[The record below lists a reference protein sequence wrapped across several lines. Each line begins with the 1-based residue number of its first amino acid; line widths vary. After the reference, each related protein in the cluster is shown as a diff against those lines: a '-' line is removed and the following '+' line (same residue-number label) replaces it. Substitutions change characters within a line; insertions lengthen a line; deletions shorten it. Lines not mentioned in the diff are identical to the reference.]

1 MDILRAIY
9 LKRKLHLVLFGLT
22 FFIFAAR
29 LHDGPLRTY
38 DECYYAGQA
47 KEILITGDALTM
59 HHALAENYEN
69 DPVYLWSMAAMFKC
83 FGVSEFSARFP
94 SALYGFFTVI
104 AVFLTARLLRGYAF
118 ALSAALILATTWE
131 FIRFSRYA
139 HLDVCLS
146 FFTAAAVYFFMKHEL
161 ARCAKTA
168 AKTPLFYS
176 AMSGFC
182 AGFAILSKN
191 ILGAFSI
198 AAMAVYYLIRRDFR
212 SLFGLN
218 FALILLCAAAAPGA
232 WYIYQ
237 YAANGAEF
245 FSVHFGYIL
254 FKRAVNNPVEAAPV
268 YQYFKILLLTYI
280 PWLLLL
286 VPGIYLIAKNFASV
300 VECPARRD
308 KDGLFFF
315 SVIFI
320 FLYIGVMSLSSA
332 KKGWY
337 IMPVYAQFA
346 LISAFALDRF
356 FSRGGVSKKT
366 ARERSLK
373 FISGGILFMLLCA
386 FVIGIF
392 PVRLYRTD
400 NLEYKNEI
408 AAFARSVPGT
418 AYNKDYAFQPA
429 GFDCDYFDYQL
440 PLVFYAGII
449 PRHSLGAGQLKNA
462 AVLKNSTL
470 FSEREKWPSLLK
482 TAGLEESSC
491 EILLKTANFIIWK
504 IK

>member
-1 MDILRAIY
+1 MNILKAVY
-9 LKRKLHLVLFGLT
+9 LKRKLHLILFGLT

-47 KEILITGDALTM
+47 KEILVTGDALTM
-59 HHALAENYEN
+59 HHALVKNFEN
-69 DPVYLWSMAAMFKC
+69 DPVYLWSMAAMFKF
-83 FGVSEFSARFP
+83 FGVSEFCARFP
-94 SALYGFFTVI
+94 SALYGFFTVL

-146 FFTAAAVYFFMKHEL
+146 FFTAAAVYFFVKLEL
-161 ARCAKTA
+161 SRREKPA
-168 AKTPLFYS
+168 AKTPLFNA

-198 AAMAVYYLIRRDFR
+198 AAMAVYYLIKRDFR

-218 FALILLCAAAAPGA
+218 FALIVLCAAAAPGA

-254 FKRAVNNPVEAAPV
+254 FKRAVNNPVEAAPF
-268 YQYFKILLLTYI
+268 YQYFKIIFLTYVPWLILLL
-280 PWLLLL
+280 
-286 VPGIYLIAKNFASV
+286 PGIYLIARNFAASHKSSD
-300 VECPARRD
+300 RRG
-308 KDGLFFF
+308 KDDLFFF
-315 SVIFI
+315 GVIFV

-337 IMPVYAQFA
+337 IMPVYSQFA
-346 LISAFALDRF
+346 LISAFALDRY
-356 FSRGGVSKKT
+356 FSRGGASKKT

-373 FISGGILFMLLCA
+373 FVSGGVLFMLLCA
-386 FVIGIF
+386 LVIGVF
-392 PVRLYRTD
+392 PVKLYRTD
-400 NLEYKNEI
+400 NIEYKNEI
-408 AAFARSVPGT
+408 AAFAKSMPGA
-418 AYNKDYAFQPA
+418 AYNKNYAFQPA

-449 PRHSLGAGQLKNA
+449 PRHSLGAGHLKSA
-462 AVLKNSTL
+462 PGLKDMTL

-482 TAGLEESSC
+482 SAELSESSC